1 MYMDEWLNGEN
12 VLRIF
17 INIVYKIYAIKFNM
31 YLFIIISKIDPELVQ
46 YSIESQLILNI
57 LLL

>member
-1 MYMDEWLNGEN
+1 MDEWLNGEN